1 MTTVDFHPDT
11 LAADENAARL
21 EAANS
26 PLRQS
31 IQRFFRN
38 RLAALGLVFVVV
50 ITAGALLAPLI
61 ATTAY
66 DYTVLKD
73 ALKFPPC
80 ADPKGSL
87 PFPDCMF
94 AKYPLGT
101 DAIGR
106 DFWSRLIYG
115 ARTSMIVGFS
125 VPTITLLIGLPLGA
139 AAGWFGGWVDAT
151 VLRLVEF
158 MTAVPSILLALFLLT
173 LFGHDLQNV
182 ILFQGI
188 TGWVGVCRLGRAQF
202 MTLRERDF
210 VTAARALGM
219 TEWSIMI
226 RHVMVNA
233 AGPIIVM
240 FTLGIPGAIF
250 GEAGLSFLGLG
261 VNDPIPSWGKM
272 VADSSR
278 FASVYWYLP
287 MIPTAC
293 IAVTMLAFSFLGD
306 GLRDAL
312 DPQGQ
317 R

>member
-1 MTTVDFHPDT
+1 M
-11 LAADENAARL
+11 
-21 EAANS
+21 S
-26 PLRQS
+26 
-31 IQRFFRN
+31 
-38 RLAALGLVFVVV
+38 
-50 ITAGALLAPLI
+50 LLH
-61 ATTAY
+61 ATW
-66 DYTVLKD
+66 L
-73 ALKFPPC
+73 FPPEGSGGRLLLW
-80 ADPKGSL
+80 ADTWRVAEPITPSNEVSPHPFSL
-87 PFPDCMF
+87 GVDDLAEWLHDHDP
-94 AKYPLGT
+94 
-101 DAIGR
+101 
-106 DFWSRLIYG
+106 WSEAPG
-115 ARTSMIVGFS
+115 G
-125 VPTITLLIGLPLGA
+125 P
-139 AAGWFGGWVDAT
+139 AAGWFGGRVDAT

-182 ILFQGI
+182 IMFQGI

-219 TEWSIMI
+219 SEWSIMI

-261 VNDPIPSWGKM
+261 VNAPIPSWGKM
-272 VADSSR
+272 VAESSR
-278 FASVYWYLP
+278 FAAVYWYLA
-287 MIPTAC
+287 MIPTGC